1 MEPTIAPLE
10 PLGPSAAHRPRL
22 TRDDVLDAH
31 QVADLLGL
39 PISTALDY
47 ARRAVLPGPKIGR
60 RWIFLRDE
68 IEAAVRSA
76 PAHFKASRPPESAP
90 QRRPTRARTRPKRYP
105 QAVPSAPATTQPTL
119 FG

>member
-1 MEPTIAPLE
+1 MERTTAPLE
-10 PLGPSAAHRPRL
+10 PLGASTPRRPRL

-47 ARRAVLPGPKIGR
+47 ARRGLLPGHKIGR

-76 PAHFKASRPPESAP
+76 PAHFKAPRPPESAP
-90 QRRPTRARTRPKRYP
+90 QPTPARARTRPKRYP
-105 QAVPSAPATTQPTL
+105 RAVPSAPAAAQPTL

>member
-1 MEPTIAPLE
+1 MERTIAPLE
-10 PLGPSAAHRPRL
+10 PLVASAPRRPRL

-31 QVADLLGL
+31 EVANLLGL

-47 ARRAVLPGPKIGR
+47 ARRGLLPGHKIGR

-68 IEAAVRSA
+68 IEAAVRCA
-76 PAHFKASRPPESAP
+76 PAHFTAPAPHKSPPEAT
-90 QRRPTRARTRPKRYP
+90 QARARTSPKRYP
-105 QAVPSAPATTQPTL
+105 QAVPSAPPASQPTL